1 MKVMV
6 TGAGGFVGRELLRQ
20 LSTQEDLEVVALD
33 ATLGGVPA
41 WPRLQR
47 VEGDLADAAVR
58 AAAVGQ
64 GIDAL
69 VHLAAVPGGA
79 AEADPAASRR
89 VNINATFDL
98 FADVARAGC
107 RPRIVFASTIAVFG
121 EPLPAAG
128 VDDATALAPRLI
140 YGAHKAMAEIELAT
154 LTRRGA
160 VDGLALRLPG
170 IIARPRGP
178 SGMKS
183 AFMSEVFHALAAGE
197 PLVSPVS
204 AQATM
209 WLMSVQQV
217 ARNLVHALF
226 VEGGRLPANRACTLP
241 ALQVPWAGMVD
252 AVLSRTGAAAS
263 LVSWA
268 PDAALEAAFGAY
280 PPLATPAADLA
291 GFSHDGDL
299 ATLVG
304 RALEGVAARP

>member
-1 MKVMV
+1 MKVLV

-20 LSTQEDLEVVALD
+20 LASQEGVEVVALD
-33 ATLGGVPA
+33 ATLGGVPEH
-41 WPRLQR
+41 PRLQR
-47 VEGDLADAAVR
+47 VEGDLGDAAVR

-64 GIDAL
+64 GVDAL

-98 FADVARAGC
+98 FADVARSGC
-107 RPRIVFASTIAVFG
+107 RPRVVFASTIAVFG

-128 VDDATALAPRLI
+128 VDDATPLAPRLI

-154 LTRRGA
+154 LTRRRA
-160 VDGLALRLPG
+160 VDGISLRLPG

-183 AFMSEVFHALAAGE
+183 AFMSELFHALAAGE
-197 PLVSPVS
+197 AFVSPVS
-204 AQATM
+204 PQASM

-217 ARNLVHALF
+217 ARNLVHGVF
-226 VEGGRLPANRACTLP
+226 VEGDRLPASRACTLP
-241 ALQVPWAGMVD
+241 ALQVSWSAMVD
-252 AVLSRTGAAAS
+252 AVRARTGASAS
-263 LVSWA
+263 QVSFV

-280 PPLATPAADLA
+280 PPLATPAADRA

-299 ATLVG
+299 ATLVS
-304 RALEGVAARP
+304 RALEGVATRP